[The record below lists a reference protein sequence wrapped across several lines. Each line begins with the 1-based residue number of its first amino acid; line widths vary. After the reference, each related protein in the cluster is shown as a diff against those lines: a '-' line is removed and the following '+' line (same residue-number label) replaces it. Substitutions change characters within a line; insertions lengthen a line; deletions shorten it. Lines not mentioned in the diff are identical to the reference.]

1 MPRYTMNDVIQ
12 VQKEVTYG
20 VDPGTWLATHAML
33 VSNVQCNPLV
43 SQNVPRDLLRNYF
56 GASEHLVGSVYKTI
70 SFDVEFQH
78 SGTAGTAAAWD
89 VLLQMC
95 NCAAGAVLATPARV
109 EHSLN
114 AASDQASGTIRYF
127 DDGALHLLLGAKGDV
142 TFEFPVGGRP
152 IFKFSFTGLDGDD
165 TAVATPAT
173 DYTAFKSPLLFSD
186 VNTGALTLGCTYA
199 TGALSAGTE
208 YVSGGLTFNLGNK
221 VEFIDLLGT
230 ASTPGQRVEITGRES
245 TGKLSL
251 ELTAANVA
259 TFMDTVRAN
268 TTQSLGIVHG
278 VTAGFK
284 LLMFLP
290 KIQLLNPALGEV
302 SGRRM
307 NDFDFRALTSSTS
320 GLDEFKLVGL

>member
-1 MPRYTMNDVIQ
+1 MPRYVMNDVIQ

-20 VDPGTWLATHAML
+20 TDPGSWAATHAVL
-33 VSNVQCNPLV
+33 VSNLQCNPMV
-43 SQNVPRDLLRNYF
+43 AQNVPRNLLRNYF
-56 GASEHLVGSVYKTI
+56 GGSEQLVGSTYKTI

-95 NCAAGAVLATPARV
+95 NCAAGAPLTTPSRV
-109 EHSLN
+109 EHALN
-114 AASDQASGTIRYF
+114 AASAQASGTIRYF
-127 DDGALHLLLGAKGDV
+127 DDGVLHLLLGAKGDV
-142 TFEFPVGGRP
+142 EFDFPMGGRP
-152 IFKFSFTGLDGDD
+152 VFKFSFTGLDGDD
-165 TAVATPAT
+165 TAVATPST
-173 DYTAFKSPLLFSD
+173 DYSAFKPPLPFTD
-186 VNTGALTLGCTYA
+186 VNTGAMTLGCTYA
-199 TGALSAGTE
+199 TGALSGGTE
-208 YVSGGLTFNLGNK
+208 YVSGGFNFKLGNK

-230 ASTPGQRVEITGRES
+230 ATTPGQRVEITGREA

-259 TFMDTVRAN
+259 TFMDSVRAN

-290 KIQLLNPALGEV
+290 SIQLVNPTLGEV

-307 NDFDFRALTSSTS
+307 NEFDFRALTSSTS